1 MKTRNWLI
9 LLMFTVMITANYS
22 IANAQATAKE
32 VFDPQVKI
40 TFLGVD
46 FTHAKCYGEE
56 RFNAADLALRINDLL
71 RLEQEKYNL
80 TAAFKKQ
87 SVDLKFDLI
96 KKLDSTI
103 NDDKF
108 FTNNPGELNKLSKN
122 DVLKIVADYDFSGYE
137 KGVGFVFIVDN
148 LNKQYA
154 EEVMWCVFVDMGTN
168 SVIFAEKA
176 NGVAGG
182 FGMRN
187 YYARPFY
194 EVIKYIKSDLF
205 REWKRK
211 YDPTKK

>member
-1 MKTRNWLI
+1 
-9 LLMFTVMITANYS
+9 MFPVVCTANYTN
-22 IANAQATAKE
+22 ANAQTNAKD
-32 VFDPQVKI
+32 VFDPQVPV
-40 TFLGVD
+40 TFLGID

-56 RFNAADLALRINDLL
+56 RFNAADLAGRINDLVD
-71 RLEQEKYNL
+71 LEHEKYNL
-80 TAAFKKQ
+80 TEAFKKHF
-87 SVDLKFDLI
+87 VDLKFNLTR
-96 KKLDSTI
+96 KLDSTI

-108 FTNNPGELNKLSKN
+108 FTNKPDELNKLSKN
-122 DVLKIVADYDFSGYE
+122 DVLKIVADYDLSGYE

-154 EEVMWCVFVDMGTN
+154 EEVMWCVFIDMGTN

-187 YYARPFY
+187 YWARPFY
-194 EVIKYIKSDLF
+194 EVIKDIKSGTF
-205 REWKRK
+205 RDWKRK